1 MKLVIQRV
9 SEAEVVVDKQKI
21 VTDNI
26 TESGQYVLR
35 MIISYFD
42 ENGKK
47 KNIKKETILNIQGK
61 V

>member
-47 KNIKKETILNIQGK
+47 KNIKKETILNIHGK